1 MFYCKIMFSRV
12 FIGSAFAPPLSYVS
26 IEKGANGC
34 NMFVLSSNN
43 AISVFF
49 LVVRER
55 ARRVEGGERA
65 QCNMFILLVV
75 NEASSPPQLQRLPNK
90 CMRSDLI
97 RF

>member
-55 ARRVEGGERA
+55 AGRVERGERGA
-65 QCNMFILLVV
+65 MQYVY
-75 NEASSPPQLQRLPNK
+75 SSRG
-90 CMRSDLI
+90 
-97 RF
+97 

>member
-1 MFYCKIMFSRV
+1 MFSRA

-55 ARRVEGGERA
+55 AGRVEGGERG